1 MRQRVYRVIA
11 TAVFILLFSIGRH
24 MFDVGGIHKSSLK
37 KKKKIGG
44 HVSYQLPLNNYER
57 TFYIILYI
65 IEHVTI
71 IYI

>member
-11 TAVFILLFSIGRH
+11 AAVFILLFSIGRHCH

-37 KKKKIGG
+37 KKKIGG
-44 HVSYQLPLNNYER
+44 HVSYQFPLNNYER

-65 IEHVTI
+65 L
-71 IYI
+71 Y